1 LPLAALLSSS
11 SFLELFFIAPE
22 YDGEMEKINEY
33 IYEFSLM
40 ERGVFI
46 KNPTEEIWL
55 DDGIKMS
62 RMGLKHI
69 VESRMEDNYS
79 VAQIVVMIYR
89 IPEVINAP
97 EIDIENPNQKYW
109 GSRIAGKLYP
119 DEERG
124 LMIIYQQDS
133 NNIKYVYNAYYRPQ
147 KRFLKMK

>member
-1 LPLAALLSSS
+1 
-11 SFLELFFIAPE
+11 
-22 YDGEMEKINEY
+22 MEKINEY
-33 IYEFSLM
+33 IYEFSFM
-40 ERGVFI
+40 PRSAFI
-46 KNPTEEIWL
+46 KNPTEEICL
-55 DDGIKMS
+55 DRGIKMS

-79 VAQIVVMIYR
+79 VAQIVAMVYR
-89 IPEVINAP
+89 LSEVINAS

-124 LMIIYQQDS
+124 LMVIYQQDG
-133 NNIKYVYNAYYRPQ
+133 NNIKYAYNAYYRPQ